1 MFFSVGFGIVSAAV
15 GAGFAS
21 GREIMHFF
29 SRYGALSWG
38 LCAMAAG
45 LMGGL
50 TGWIMRVGF
59 EMEKAPWFGKA
70 LLLSLFAATGG
81 AMTAAAGELAALAV
95 PLRHARTLGGLITL
109 GASVL
114 ASRKPVC
121 ILGTNGKILVPLML
135 AAFFFCARLTAE
147 QDGTLSAPNPG
158 TALLELLGYCGLNVT
173 LSLGVIC
180 EAGQR
185 CGRREQRRTAL
196 FTAFL
201 FFILFL
207 GGNAA
212 LLPHAGTL
220 GRTAL
225 PVVMLLRNYGKPG
238 FYLSAAVLYL
248 AVFSTLTAIVKAVQS
263 LLPRRIS
270 WRGAAAG
277 GSCGLASLL
286 GFGEIVG
293 SVYPLL
299 GWLGLLLLFGR
310 KFLNAGTN
318 SRFASSIER
327 TPNKEDINR

>member
-29 SRYGALSWG
+29 SRYGSLSWV
-38 LCAMAAG
+38 LCAVAAG

-50 TGWIMRVGF
+50 TGWIMRDGF
-59 EMEKAPWFGKA
+59 EMKNAPWYGKA
-70 LLLSLFAATGG
+70 LLLPLFAATGG
-81 AMTAAAGELAALAV
+81 AMTAAAGELIALTV
-95 PLRHARTLGGLITL
+95 PLRHVRTLGGVLTL

-114 ASRKPVC
+114 ASRKSVGV
-121 ILGTNGKILVPLML
+121 LGAIGKILVPLML
-135 AAFFFCARLTAE
+135 VAFFFCAHLTAE
-147 QDGTLSAPNPG
+147 QDGTLSAPRPG

-173 LSLGVIC
+173 LSIGIIC

-185 CGRREQRRTAL
+185 FGKRGQRKTAL

-212 LLPHAGTL
+212 LLPHAGAL
-220 GRTAL
+220 GRAAL
-225 PVVMLLRNYGKPG
+225 PVVMLLRSYGKPG
-238 FYLSAAVLYL
+238 FCLSAAVLYL
-248 AVFSTLTAIVKAVQS
+248 AVFSTLTAIVKAMQS
-263 LLPRRIS
+263 LLPRRS
-270 WRGAAAG
+270 PWRGTAVG
-277 GSCGLASLL
+277 CLCGLASLI
-286 GFGEIVG
+286 GFEEIVG
-293 SVYPLL
+293 SAYPLL

-310 KFLNAGTN
+310 KFLTAGTN

-327 TPNKEDINR
+327 TPHKEDINR